1 MGISSGR
8 STGPGAV
15 ANTKSSRILTP
26 PNDHAA
32 KLQAGLFSYQLC
44 RVKIRTQ
51 KYVSVLWAGWCNIAA
66 YYLIDG
72 QTLELTSSHNSQ
84 AVGVRS
90 LFLRFLSA
98 QCSQASHKCLLSCL
112 VGFFSWDKILDYGS
126 YPELDLHPIPKMHPI
141 LPLKRASAPSS
152 AIVYAVFCLDTNSCR
167 HTPTWVPKITV
178 IIKLG
183 LLPQCLTTY
192 LFTAVCRRREY

>member
-15 ANTKSSRILTP
+15 ANIKSSRILT

-32 KLQAGLFSYQLC
+32 KLQAALFSYQLC
-44 RVKIRTQ
+44 RVRIRTQ
-51 KYVSVLWAGWCNIAA
+51 KHVSVRWAGRCNIAA

-90 LFLRFLSA
+90 LFL
-98 QCSQASHKCLLSCL
+98 
-112 VGFFSWDKILDYGS
+112 
-126 YPELDLHPIPKMHPI
+126 
-141 LPLKRASAPSS
+141 
-152 AIVYAVFCLDTNSCR
+152 
-167 HTPTWVPKITV
+167 
-178 IIKLG
+178 
-183 LLPQCLTTY
+183 
-192 LFTAVCRRREY
+192 